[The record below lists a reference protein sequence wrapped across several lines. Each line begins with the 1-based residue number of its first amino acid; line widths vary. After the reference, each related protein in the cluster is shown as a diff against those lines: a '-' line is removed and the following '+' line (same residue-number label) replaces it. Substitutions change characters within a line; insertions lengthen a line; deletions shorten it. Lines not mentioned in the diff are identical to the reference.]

1 MRKLFIVASAILI
14 CQFVNGQVLTAKVFV
29 ATQEKPEQ
37 VIANT
42 SDVISFIKKWYI
54 METMIRSIKIEKI
67 NKRYMLLAYDS
78 KNNRTLT
85 TRLTIKPEGLY
96 LTALYD
102 LYGCEC
108 NCMEL
113 GKFKMT
119 KNKIDGCTEG
129 DLTIATAY

>member
-1 MRKLFIVASAILI
+1 MRKLFIVAIAVLN
-14 CQFVNGQVLTAKVFV
+14 CQFLSGQVLTARVFV
-29 ATQEKPEQ
+29 ASQEKPEQ

-42 SDVISFIKKWYI
+42 SDVTSFFKKWYI
-54 METMIRSIKIEKI
+54 METIIRSIKIEKI
-67 NKRYMLLAYDS
+67 NKLYMLLVYDS

-113 GKFKMT
+113 NKFKFT
-119 KNKIDGCTEG
+119 KNKITGCSEG

>member
-1 MRKLFIVASAILI
+1 MRKLLIVVLTVFICHSST
-14 CQFVNGQVLTAKVFV
+14 GQVLTAKVFV
-29 ATQEKPEQ
+29 ASQNKPEE
-37 VIANT
+37 VIANK
-42 SDVISFIKKWYI
+42 SDVAGFFKKWYI
-54 METMIRSIKIEKI
+54 TETMISSIKIEKI

-102 LYGCEC
+102 LYSCEC

-113 GKFKMT
+113 NKFKMT
-119 KNKIDGCTEG
+119 KNKVEGCMEG